1 METSGNMVGM
11 AIGSVVEAPL
21 AEVSIFLSGGIGV
34 ADGEALAA
42 CTGCDRVI
50 ASVSN
55 ANEIFFCL
63 DGRRVYFDRAA
74 GFLYFVTGADDRV
87 ARTIRASLTGHGRT
101 PVFEQLHLDSHG
113 LFNGARRVALEAPEA
128 DAVLIALRLSGV
140 RATVR

>member
-1 METSGNMVGM
+1 
-11 AIGSVVEAPL
+11 
-21 AEVSIFLSGGIGV
+21 V
-34 ADGEALAA
+34 ADEEALSA
-42 CTGCDRVI
+42 GSGRDRLI

-87 ARTIRASLTGHGRT
+87 ARIIRASLAGLGCS
-101 PVFEQLHLDSHG
+101 PVFEQLHLDAHG
-113 LFNGARRVALEAPEA
+113 LFNGARRVALTVPEA
-128 DAVLIALRLSGV
+128 DTVLIALRLSGV